1 MTRES
6 PPHILLA
13 STNPAKIDRLRG
25 CLAGWPFEFRRVDE
39 LPPYEPPE
47 ETGGTHR
54 EIAESKALE
63 WAWIGG
69 CLAIASDGGID
80 IPALGPN
87 WDSVLTRRAAGEGAT
102 DEDRVRHLLALMEHL
117 ESDADREATWNEAL
131 AIASPSGIVQTWEV
145 TGPTG
150 IIRNEPSTKRI
161 EGFWL
166 AGLWYIPAI
175 GKAYT
180 ELSTEELRPARDPWL
195 RLAADV
201 QGWLAGGGYE
211 GLRTP
216 QTK

>member
-13 STNPAKIDRLRG
+13 STNPAKIDRLRD
-25 CLAGWPFEFRRVDE
+25 CLDGWAFEFRRVGD
-39 LPPYEPPE
+39 LPEYEPPE

-63 WAWIGG
+63 WARIGG

-80 IPALGPN
+80 IPALGSN

-102 DEDRVRHLLALMEHL
+102 DENRIRHLLALMEHL
-117 ESDADREATWNEAL
+117 ESDAEREATWNEAL

-145 TGPTG
+145 TAPTG

-166 AGLWYIPAI
+166 AGLWYIPAL

-201 QGWLAGGGYE
+201 QRWLAGGGYE